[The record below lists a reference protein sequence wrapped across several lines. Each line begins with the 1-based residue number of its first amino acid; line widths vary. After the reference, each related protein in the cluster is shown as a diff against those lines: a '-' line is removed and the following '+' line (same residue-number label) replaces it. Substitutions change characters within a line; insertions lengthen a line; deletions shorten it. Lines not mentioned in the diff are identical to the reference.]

1 MPLRSLLQSI
11 RVIPVITIDKLA
23 DAAPLAKA
31 LVEGGLNCLELTL
44 RTPVAF
50 EALKAMKEAAPEAII
65 GVGTVLESKQLEQAK
80 ALGAQFAVSPG
91 LTETLVR
98 AALAVQLPYL
108 PGTATLSEVMMGREL
123 GLSVVKFFP
132 AEIAGGAKALKAF
145 APLFGEMKFVP
156 TGGISPSNAKDYL
169 SLPNVLAVGG
179 SWMLPA
185 DLIRA
190 QAWDEIRELARA
202 ASAL

>member
-1 MPLRSLLQSI
+1 
-11 RVIPVITIDKLA
+11 VITLENLA

-31 LVEGGLNCLELTL
+31 LVAGGLTCLELTL

-50 EALKAMKEAAPEAII
+50 EALEAMKVAVPDAII
-65 GVGTVLESKQLEQAK
+65 GVGTVLEAKQLERAK

-98 AALAVQLPYL
+98 AAQALELPYL

-145 APLFGEMKFVP
+145 APLLGDIKFVP
-156 TGGISPSNAKDYL
+156 TGGISPNNAHDYL
-169 SLPNVLAVGG
+169 SLPNVLAIGG
-179 SWMLPA
+179 SWMIPQ
-185 DLIRA
+185 DLIRTG
-190 QAWDEIRELARA
+190 AWDQIRELARA
-202 ASAL
+202 ASRL

>member
-1 MPLRSLLQSI
+1 MPLRSLLQST

-145 APLFGEMKFVP
+145 APLFGDMKFVP

-202 ASAL
+202 ASQL